1 MKTGLAASPSVS
13 TGYVIATLAG
23 FTLLYTVLGVIDLG
37 LMATYARRDLGGG
50 EPEPAGREREDVLI
64 Y

>member
-1 MKTGLAASPSVS
+1 MIG
-13 TGYVIATLAG
+13 TLTG

-50 EPEPAGREREDVLI
+50 EEPEPAAREREDVLI

>member
-1 MKTGLAASPSVS
+1 
-13 TGYVIATLAG
+13 VIATLAG